1 VLRQKPVRR
10 RNQEASTLPT
20 YTIPEAAEALAIP
33 VRTLFAWYRGDKP
46 VLKPSGH
53 YGEIALLSFQDL
65 EEAYKVHMLRSQD
78 RKYRLSLQYL
88 RDAMNEARQNFN
100 SDHPFIDHERDL
112 ALFFEKRKN
121 RLVMSYPGR
130 GRRKR
135 RSHALASP
143 ELSGYIPEVIKV
155 WGGRI
160 KSRKQIFP
168 WKFFETD
175 TTTRPVS
182 MDPEVMSGRLVVI
195 GTRIPVEVLRRR
207 TESGEKPD
215 AIAKDYG
222 ISEKLV
228 QNALTHIEKNAKKA
242 A

>member
-1 VLRQKPVRR
+1 VLRHKPVRQP
-10 RNQEASTLPT
+10 NQELSTLPT

-33 VRTLFAWYRGDKP
+33 IRTLFAWYRGEAP
-46 VLKPSGH
+46 VLKPSGC

-65 EEAYKVHMLRSQD
+65 EEAYKVHILRTQV

-88 RDAMNEARQNFN
+88 REAMSEARANFG
-100 SDHPFIDHERDL
+100 SDHPFIEHERDL

-135 RSHALASP
+135 RSVALASP
-143 ELSGYIPEVIKV
+143 ELSAYIPEVIRV
-155 WGGRI
+155 WSGRI

-168 WKFFETD
+168 WKFFQTD
-175 TTTRPVS
+175 EKTRPVS

-215 AIAKDYG
+215 VIAKNYG
-222 ISEKLV
+222 ISETLV
-228 QNALTHIEKNAKKA
+228 QNALTHIEKNTKKA

>member
-1 VLRQKPVRR
+1 M
-10 RNQEASTLPT
+10 
-20 YTIPEAAEALAIP
+20 
-33 VRTLFAWYRGDKP
+33 
-46 VLKPSGH
+46 LKPSGH

-65 EEAYKVHMLRSQD
+65 EEAYKVHLLRSQE

-88 RDAMNEARQNFN
+88 REATAEAREKFN
-100 SDHPFIDHERDL
+100 SEHPFIDHERDI
-112 ALFFEKRKN
+112 AVFFEKRKN

-135 RSHALASP
+135 RSVALASP
-143 ELSGYIPEVIKV
+143 ETAAYIPEVVNV
-155 WGGRI
+155 WGRRI

-168 WKFFETD
+168 WKFFKTD
-175 TTTRPVS
+175 KTTRPVS
-182 MDPEVMSGRLVVI
+182 IDPEVMSGRLVVM

-207 TESGEKPD
+207 TASGEKPEV
-215 AIAKDYG
+215 IANDYG
-222 ISEKLV
+222 ISVKLV